1 MWTHTF
7 QMIETNDKLLYEA
20 PAVEVVEIKSESC
33 ILQASRTDY
42 SPVTW

>member
-1 MWTHTF
+1 MDVNLSNHNTR
-7 QMIETNDKLLYEA
+7 IPYEA
-20 PAVEVVEIKSESC
+20 PAVEVVEVKSESC

>member
-1 MWTHTF
+1 
-7 QMIETNDKLLYEA
+7 MIETNDKLLYEA